1 MTFPSWL
8 FLEYCSNVRYVV
20 TMPKDGPK
28 RITLMRL
35 RLAMFFRRLFT
46 RKNAA
51 NLLML
56 SFIVLTSVGIG
67 LTVST
72 GWGLVVAGVTS
83 GIFGF
88 LLGLE

>member
-1 MTFPSWL
+1 MAFPSWL
-8 FLEYCSNVRYVV
+8 FLEYCSDVRYVMP
-20 TMPKDGPK
+20 MPKDGPK

-35 RLAMFFRRLFT
+35 RLAMFFQRLFS
-46 RKNAA
+46 RKNVA

-56 SFIVLTSVGIG
+56 SFILLTSVGVG

-72 GWGLVVAGVTS
+72 GWGLVAAGITS
-83 GIFGF
+83 GIVGF

>member
-1 MTFPSWL
+1 
-8 FLEYCSNVRYVV
+8 
-20 TMPKDGPK
+20 MPKEGPRK
-28 RITLMRL
+28 ISIIKIK
-35 RLAMFFRRLFT
+35 LAMFFRRLFS

-56 SFIVLTSVGIG
+56 SFIVLTSIG
-67 LTVST
+67 VALATSQV

-83 GIFGF
+83 GVFGF